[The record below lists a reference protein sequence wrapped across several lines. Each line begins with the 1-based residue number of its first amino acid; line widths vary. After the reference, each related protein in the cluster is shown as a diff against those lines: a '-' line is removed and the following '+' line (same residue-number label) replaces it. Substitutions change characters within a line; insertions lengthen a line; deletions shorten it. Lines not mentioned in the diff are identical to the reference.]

1 LRHVT
6 KSAFPVAR
14 VVTER
19 GSPAVATCLP
29 YIGPVPRAVTH
40 LAVWI
45 PAAVIVMLVGAGVWF
60 WTRAG
65 ESTQISSG
73 AALAEYGTPGG
84 RTVAGP
90 RAGAWT
96 YTARG
101 SETVGLGPLRVTRD
115 LPANAR
121 IVVRPAEAGFWRTL
135 ALSEEHVESTRFAV
149 SGAGTRAVSRSTKLT
164 VGGLGRTDDVDLV
177 PPPLI
182 YPRTLKVGAHWRL
195 RYALRDMQVDARVR
209 VTGRAVVPVDGQDV
223 PVFVIRTNGGVT
235 GPIAGR
241 RDDTE
246 WYAPSLAMPARLV
259 LRMNLSGDVSLRL
272 AADLRLASTAPVN

>member
-1 LRHVT
+1 M
-6 KSAFPVAR
+6 AP
-14 VVTER
+14 
-19 GSPAVATCLP
+19 CLP
-29 YIGPVPRAVTH
+29 YIAPVPRAVTH

-45 PAAVIVMLVGAGVWF
+45 PAAVIVVLVGAGVWF

-115 LPANAR
+115 LPAHAG
-121 IVVRPAEAGFWRTL
+121 IVVRPAEEGFWRTL

-182 YPRTLKVGAHWRL
+182 YPRTLTVGAHWRQ
-195 RYALRDMQVDARVR
+195 RYALRDMTVDALVR

-223 PVFVIRTNGGVT
+223 PVFVIRTNGAVT